1 MHDYFVILL
10 IYPTLEY
17 GTVNTF
23 HEDGEN
29 TYRLWYV
36 YISIIVCF
44 SDSSINI
51 TIESALPPP
60 ILTSPSPRRNLHP
73 RPADRDDGQ
82 YKGTRTTACL

>member
-1 MHDYFVILL
+1 MQDSHIF
-10 IYPTLEY
+10 LED
-17 GTVNTF
+17 N
-23 HEDGEN
+23 EN
-29 TYRLWYV
+29 KDSTRYV

-44 SDSSINI
+44 SNSSINI